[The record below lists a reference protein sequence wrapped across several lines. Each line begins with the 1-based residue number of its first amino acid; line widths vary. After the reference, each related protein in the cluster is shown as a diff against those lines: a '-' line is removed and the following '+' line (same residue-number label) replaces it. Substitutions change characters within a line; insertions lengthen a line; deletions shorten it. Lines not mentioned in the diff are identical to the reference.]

1 MQYNLIFMNTVKINI
16 FRIIAVLFFFLTAM
30 SSFAQGTDKV
40 YMLNGKVN
48 EGKVTAVNTAAIK
61 FIYKGETLEYE
72 FNKADINKI
81 VFASGREDVI
91 NSPNSVRQAVPSNP
105 TDRKGKLAV
114 LPFKFTTNDQQ
125 LTLDD
130 LQHRIQSDCSDSFRH
145 DATGL
150 AVIDP
155 MQVNAI
161 LAQNG
166 ITEDNIMAKMPQDIA
181 VMLGAQYVVFGVAN
195 ITNKG
200 SQSYGSEIKT
210 YSDKDKKNS
219 SKGTSVASTS
229 GTTLITY
236 GTNIDLKIYNDT
248 GANVHSS
255 SRESFGTELD
265 SYKATIKYLVKR
277 TPFGTKSK

>member
-1 MQYNLIFMNTVKINI
+1 MNAVKNNLLRMV
-16 FRIIAVLFFFLTAM
+16 AVLFFFLTAIT
-30 SSFAQGTDKV
+30 SSAQGVDKV
-40 YMLNGKVN
+40 YMLNGQVN
-48 EGKVTAVNTAAIK
+48 EGKVTAVNAGAIK

-91 NSPNSVRQAVPSNP
+91 NSPNSVRQAVTSSPA
-105 TDRKGKLAV
+105 DRKGKIAV

-125 LTLDD
+125 LTLEDM
-130 LQHRIQSDCSDSFRH
+130 QHRIQGDTSDSFRH

-150 AVIDP
+150 VVIDP
-155 MQVNAI
+155 MQINAI

-166 ITEDNIMAKMPQDIA
+166 ITEDNIMAKTPQDLA
-181 VMLGAQYVVFGVAN
+181 ALLGAQYVVYGVAN

-200 SQSYGSEIKT
+200 SQNYGST
-210 YSDKDKKNS
+210 VTTSKDKYGATTTKGS
-219 SKGTSVASTS
+219 SVTSTS

-248 GANVHSS
+248 GASVHSS